1 MIIVSVMYPNQEGVA
16 FDFAYWTGTHL
27 PLVAQLLG
35 PALKG
40 AETER
45 GLAGPVPGSPAP
57 YVAIAHLQFDSVD
70 EFQSAF
76 GPHAAALM
84 GDIPKFTNV
93 NPTIQI
99 GEVLA

>member
-1 MIIVSVMYPNQEGVA
+1 MIKVTVMYPNREGGA
-16 FDFAYWTGTHL
+16 FDFAYWTATHL
-27 PLVAQLLG
+27 PLAAQLLG

-40 AETER
+40 AGAEH
-45 GLAGPVPGSPAP
+45 GLTGPLPGSPAP

-70 EFQSAF
+70 AFQSAF
-76 GPHAAALM
+76 APHAVAIM
-84 GDIPKFTNV
+84 GDIPRFTNV

>member
-1 MIIVSVMYPNQEGVA
+1 MIKVTVMYPNREGGA
-16 FDFAYWTGTHL
+16 FDFAYWTAT
-27 PLVAQLLG
+27 QLLG

-40 AETER
+40 AGAEH
-45 GLAGPVPGSPAP
+45 GLTGPLPGSPAP

-70 EFQSAF
+70 AFQSAF
-76 GPHAAALM
+76 APHAVAIM
-84 GDIPKFTNV
+84 GDIPRFTNV